1 MRVINIGLYL
11 ELNSFLVIIYLCL
24 LLFVVLFNFLYVDNM
39 LEFKVVKFLEVKLM
53 YIYLSC
59 NGKIF
64 IIDG

>member
-39 LEFKVVKFLEVKLM
+39 LEFKVVKVLEVKLM

-64 IIDG
+64 IIDE

>member
-39 LEFKVVKFLEVKLM
+39 LEFKVVKVLEVKLM